1 MNASPADLW
10 YNRAVN
16 VRMRRG
22 QAMLEYVL
30 CLVSLLVVI
39 GLLWGLV
46 RAAVRHGE
54 RTEGLVTS
62 DCP

>member
-10 YNRAVN
+10 YNRAMN

-46 RAAVRHGE
+46 HAAVRHGE
-54 RTEGLVTS
+54 RTESLVTS

>member
-1 MNASPADLW
+1 MVLW
-10 YNRAVN
+10 YNRGVGA
-16 VRMRRG
+16 RAKPG
-22 QAMLEYVL
+22 QAMVEYVL

-39 GLLWGLV
+39 GILWGLV

-54 RTEGLVTS
+54 RTESLVTS

>member
-1 MNASPADLW
+1 M
-10 YNRAVN
+10 
-16 VRMRRG
+16 RMRRG

-30 CLVSLLVVI
+30 SFVSLLVVVGI
-39 GLLWGLV
+39 LWGFV

-54 RTEGLVTS
+54 RTENLVTS